1 MIWVLIALMTGAA
14 VLAVLW
20 PLSRRVRDARQASD
34 VAVYKDQLEEIERDQ
49 SFGLIAAAE
58 AEAARIEVSRR
69 LLAADGAARGRKD
82 AADSPP
88 ARRRAVA
95 AGALV
100 LVPAG
105 AIALYLAL
113 GSPDLP
119 GQPLAARVAQAQ
131 QAQQPGGDQ
140 SMAALFARVEQHLA
154 ASPDDARGWE
164 LVAPIYM
171 RLGRYDDAAKARRN
185 LLRLL
190 GPTAERWSD
199 LGEALVAQENGV
211 VSDGAKEAFDNALKI
226 DAKDVT
232 ARFYSGLAAEQDG
245 RKDHA
250 ALIWKAM
257 IADAPPGAEW
267 VASVQRA
274 LARVDPAAA
283 AAAPPAPQQNDMIR
297 AMVERLA
304 ARLKQDGSNVDGW
317 IQLARSYT
325 VLGDIVKA
333 RAAES
338 AARAAL
344 ANEPEKLAR
353 LDAGLKQITAA
364 LAPPANDEA
373 AQQDQMIR
381 GMVAR
386 LAAKLQQDGS
396 DVDGWLRLLRSYM
409 VLGEADKARAAAA
422 EARNALKGDA
432 DKLRRLDEGAKS
444 LGIGG

>member
-1 MIWVLIALMTGAA
+1 
-14 VLAVLW
+14 
-20 PLSRRVRDARQASD
+20 
-34 VAVYKDQLEEIERDQ
+34 
-49 SFGLIAAAE
+49 
-58 AEAARIEVSRR
+58 
-69 LLAADGAARGRKD
+69 
-82 AADSPP
+82 
-88 ARRRAVA
+88 
-95 AGALV
+95 
-100 LVPAG
+100 
-105 AIALYLAL
+105 
-113 GSPDLP
+113 
-119 GQPLAARVAQAQ
+119 
-131 QAQQPGGDQ
+131 
-140 SMAALFARVEQHLA
+140 
-154 ASPDDARGWE
+154 
-164 LVAPIYM
+164 
-171 RLGRYDDAAKARRN
+171 
-185 LLRLL
+185 
-190 GPTAERWSD
+190 
-199 LGEALVAQENGV
+199 
-211 VSDGAKEAFDNALKI
+211 
-226 DAKDVT
+226 
-232 ARFYSGLAAEQDG
+232 
-245 RKDHA
+245 
-250 ALIWKAM
+250 
-257 IADAPPGAEW
+257 
-267 VASVQRA
+267 
-274 LARVDPAAA
+274 
-283 AAAPPAPQQNDMIR
+283 MIR
-297 AMVERLA
+297 SMVERLA